1 MLTKRT
7 DCEPTFKE
15 IIDKVKSTFP
25 SSQDIVGLSDFFK
38 VMGDSTRMS
47 LLWALQQ
54 HEICVGDLA
63 VLLDMTKS
71 AVSHQLKILKT
82 AKLIKYRK
90 DGKNVFYSLD
100 DNHINGILKQS
111 LEHIQ
116 EQ

>member
-1 MLTKRT
+1 MSTKRT
-7 DCEPTFKE
+7 DCEATFQE
-15 IIDKVKSTFP
+15 VIDKVKQTFP
-25 SSQDIVGLSDFFK
+25 SSEDITDLSDFFK
-38 VMGDSTRMS
+38 IMGDGTRMS

-54 HEICVGDLA
+54 HEMCVGDLA

-71 AVSHQLKILKT
+71 AVSHQLKTLKT
-82 AKLIKYRK
+82 AKLIKSRK

-100 DNHINGILKQS
+100 DDHINGILQQS